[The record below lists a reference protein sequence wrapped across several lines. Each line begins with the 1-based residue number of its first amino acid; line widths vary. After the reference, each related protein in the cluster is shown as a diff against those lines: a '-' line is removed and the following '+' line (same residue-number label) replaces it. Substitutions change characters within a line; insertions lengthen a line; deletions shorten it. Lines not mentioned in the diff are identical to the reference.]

1 MKEERAV
8 SSSLPPLSA
17 EALVRSTKCCGRR
30 PSGPP
35 AEFHGNDIIACTI
48 SHSAR
53 NGSEVFAAG
62 ANGKQEPGGCG
73 RCFALRADKV
83 SSFNSAV
90 SSEQAILTAPLKSP
104 PSSLEDT
111 RLARFVVE
119 SLGMWCFD
127 D

>member
-1 MKEERAV
+1 MVR
-8 SSSLPPLSA
+8 SSLPPLSA
-17 EALVRSTKCCGRR
+17 EALVRPTKCCGWR

-35 AEFHGNDIIACTI
+35 AELHGNDLIACTI
-48 SHSAR
+48 SPSAR

-62 ANGKQEPGGCG
+62 ANGKQEPGGSG
-73 RCFALRADKV
+73 GCFAPTADKV
-83 SSFNSAV
+83 SSFISANV
-90 SSEQAILTAPLKSP
+90 SSEQANLTAPLTSP
-104 PSSLEDT
+104 SSSLEDT